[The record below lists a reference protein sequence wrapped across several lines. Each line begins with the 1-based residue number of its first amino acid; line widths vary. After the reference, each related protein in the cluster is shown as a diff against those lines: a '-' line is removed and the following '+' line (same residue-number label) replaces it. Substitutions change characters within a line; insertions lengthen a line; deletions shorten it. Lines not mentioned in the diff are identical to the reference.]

1 MKISDLKQEA
11 KVNLQGKWGKA
22 ILIAIVY
29 YLINFVLGMIGQ
41 SITNN
46 VLEIIYSVLLIIINV
61 PFAYG
66 YIASLVKLSRNEN
79 VSPLDFITIGLQS
92 FKNSWMVIFR
102 TVLKM
107 LLPIF
112 LVIVSYMILFLSAIL
127 TFKSNSSSFLLIIA
141 FILLFGSYIYA
152 FIKGLSYTL
161 TSYVLYDNQD
171 LSGKEIVEK
180 SSELMKN
187 NKWNYIKLSL
197 SFLLY
202 YIVIMIVYAILYQ
215 VANSI
220 IAVVFALIAIIGVSI
235 YLLPYLNFA
244 LIAFY
249 EKTQE
254 KDEE

>member
-22 ILIAIVY
+22 ILVAIVY
-29 YLINFVLGMIGQ
+29 YLINFLLSMIGK

-46 VLEIIYSVLLIIINV
+46 ALKLIYYVLLIIINV

-66 YIASLVKLSRNEN
+66 YIASLVKLSRNES

-92 FKNSWMVIFR
+92 FKNSWIVIFR

-107 LLPIF
+107 LLPIG
-112 LVIVSYMILFLSAIL
+112 LVVASYIILILSVIL
-127 TFKSNSSSFLLIIA
+127 TFRSNSSSFLIIIA

-215 VANSI
+215 I
-220 IAVVFALIAIIGVSI
+220 TTYTIAEVFASIAFIGVSI